1 MRALHTII
9 LVVLSLMCC
18 NTAEAQILKKLRK
31 KAEKAAERTI
41 LRKTDEA
48 VSKQTEKTI
57 DEVTGKKDQGEPIGM
72 EGENPALN
80 IRTEAKKSFYSEDV
94 VIKMHENDALT
105 QTQYFDAAQVAV
117 RMEQD
122 NQPRSGYMDSEGF
135 IYVFN
140 ESEQQYNKSSLVA
153 LQSQGMMIPLMM
165 LESYKLPPEPFM
177 ANLERQTDQGM
188 TANPFNGMVEFAF
201 VYKPEQFRYE
211 DFKESEQMI
220 RGVAHTRF
228 DFLNE
233 PGYEGSYVLFDDK
246 GRLVEIYTNKSSA
259 GESQDVMETDMLPSG
274 KSLILYEYKPVEV
287 QLPAAKEVKAQGQ
300 ELMEMV
306 MGSFGKGEKGDTPD
320 RDYDT
325 GNSKGQV
332 KLMRKTLKDHNVT
345 ADMLPSAYDFD
356 WQYKTTLVMDSRPKD
371 PMDIN
376 FLLRKNAKYQ
386 GSEITDRKNK
396 DMGKVTMVFDSDLKT
411 MALFMDGQGD
421 QKILQLF
428 PVPEVK
434 ESKADV
440 DFSITEIPSKTILG
454 YPCKGLKMENNEYV
468 LQVYHAADAPVSLS
482 NFFSFSGN
490 KKMSLPDIDPRITKQ
505 FSGGLI
511 MEMQVSDKKKAKNS
525 FMITARALNKVSTS
539 IKKDDYQVM
548 DFFGS
553 SKMLKN

>member
-57 DEVTGKKDQGEPIGM
+57 DEVTGKKDQGEPVGM

-117 RMEQD
+117 RMEQN

-220 RGVAHTRF
+220 RGVAHTKF

-434 ESKADV
+434 ESKVDV